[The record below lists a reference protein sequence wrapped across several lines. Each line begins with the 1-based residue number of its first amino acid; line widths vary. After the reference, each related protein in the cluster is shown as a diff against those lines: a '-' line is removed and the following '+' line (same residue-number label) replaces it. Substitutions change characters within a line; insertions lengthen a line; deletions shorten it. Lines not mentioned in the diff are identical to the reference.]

1 MKQVQGWWL
10 PEQEKHIGEYF
21 DAINAG
27 AYQPVHQRDS
37 VKHCTKFRTALD
49 IGAHVGLWARGLT
62 EKFDTVIAFEP
73 CEEFAR
79 LLAQNAPKVKT
90 IHRVALGEHEG
101 SVKMVIEAD
110 NTGST
115 HVARGATGDIPMV
128 TLDSFGLT
136 DVDFV
141 KIDVEGYELDIIK
154 GGFDTFK
161 NNDPVVIVE
170 QKDKYVIPEQGKHAA
185 VRFLMRELQ
194 YRVIGRVVD
203 DWILRKL

>member
-115 HVARGATGDIPMV
+115 HVSRGDTGDIPMV
-128 TLDSFGLT
+128 TLDSFALT

-170 QKDKYVIPEQGKHAA
+170 QKDKYVIPEHGKHAA